1 MSTKS
6 NNSGDTGD
14 TGDKLDIMIE
24 EEDKTNDDTKE
35 NSESKTDS
43 LIGYRALFYYCKEHP
58 DVENIYRET
67 GPVNLRKNL

>member
-14 TGDKLDIMIE
+14 KLDIMI